1 MCKKLASVV
10 LALSLVFTCV
20 ACGDT
25 KSSNKNSKKSKSSA
39 EVSVEDAKNTE
50 VLKIGDEKITLDY
63 MYLYVI
69 QFIYTYSATE
79 DTIASNMDSYK
90 SQIISQL
97 RTDEI
102 KYIYAKNNGIELTDD
117 EKKEMDD
124 VVDRYYKTF
133 PEKFLEQYGI
143 SRDTVESLFFKQ
155 RYISKLNDETQKK
168 LEEQYQKE
176 AAEELK
182 DKTFF
187 DLYYMLFPTVEYKD
201 GSPVTD
207 SDGNYTQLSDEKKQK
222 QAKDAEEAKKRLE
235 AGEDIQDLEKEYGIE
250 ECSEELRSYFGAYS
264 EDLNNLIKDLQNG
277 DVSETYESDLGYMVV
292 KMVNNNDE
300 DYKQYYIET
309 AAGQKASNQMTVEEN
324 NWLASVEVDEEK
336 DMIGDTWNNLDI
348 SKIAAAMDKEGIAKS
363 SK

>member
-1 MCKKLASVV
+1 MWKKLVSAA
-10 LALSLVFTCV
+10 LALTLVLTCV

-25 KSSNKNSKKSKSSA
+25 KNSNGSNKKSDSSVEVSA
-39 EVSVEDAKNTE
+39 EDTKNTE
-50 VLKIGDEKITLDY
+50 VLKIGDEKIALDY
-63 MYLYVI
+63 VYLYVI
-69 QFIYTYSATE
+69 QFIYTYNATE
-79 DTIASNMDSYK
+79 DTISNNMDSYK
-90 SQIISQL
+90 NQIISQL

-117 EKKEMDD
+117 EKTEMDD
-124 VVDRYYKTF
+124 VVDRYFKTF
-133 PEKFLEQYGI
+133 PKEFLEKYGI
-143 SRDTVESLFFKQ
+143 SRDTVESLFYKQ
-155 RYISKLNDETQKK
+155 RYISKLNDETQKN
-168 LEEQYQKE
+168 LEEKYQKE

-182 DKTFF
+182 DKIFF

-207 SDGNYTQLSDEKKQK
+207 SDGKYTQLSDEKKQK
-222 QAKDAEEAKKRLE
+222 QAKDAAEAKKRLE

-250 ECSEELRSYFGAYS
+250 DCSEELRSYFGAYS

-309 AAGQKASNQMTVEEN
+309 AAGQKASSQMTVEEN

-336 DMIGDTWNNLDI
+336 DMIGDTWSNLDI
-348 SKIAAAMDKEGIAKS
+348 SKVAAVMDKEGISKS
-363 SK
+363 GK

>member
-1 MCKKLASVV
+1 MWKKLVSAA
-10 LALSLVFTCV
+10 LALTLVLTCV

-25 KSSNKNSKKSKSSA
+25 KNSNGSNKKSDSSVEVSA
-39 EVSVEDAKNTE
+39 EDTKNTE

-63 MYLYVI
+63 VYLYVI
-69 QFIYTYSATE
+69 QFIYTYNATE
-79 DTIASNMDSYK
+79 DTISNNMDSYK
-90 SQIISQL
+90 NQIISQL

-117 EKKEMDD
+117 EKTEMDD
-124 VVDRYYKTF
+124 VVDRYFKTF
-133 PEKFLEQYGI
+133 PKEFLEKYGI
-143 SRDTVESLFFKQ
+143 SRDTVESLFYKQ
-155 RYISKLNDETQKK
+155 RYISKLNDETQKN
-168 LEEQYQKE
+168 LEEKYQKE

-207 SDGNYTQLSDEKKQK
+207 SDGKYTQLSDEKKQK
-222 QAKDAEEAKKRLE
+222 QAKDAAEAKKRLE

-250 ECSEELRSYFGAYS
+250 DCSEELRSYFGAYS

-309 AAGQKASNQMTVEEN
+309 AAGQKASSQMTVEEN

-336 DMIGDTWNNLDI
+336 DMIGDTWSNLDI
-348 SKIAAAMDKEGIAKS
+348 SKVAAVMDKEGISKS
-363 SK
+363 GK

>member
-1 MCKKLASVV
+1 MWKKLVSAA
-10 LALSLVFTCV
+10 LALTLVLTCV

-25 KSSNKNSKKSKSSA
+25 KNSDGSNKKSDSSVEVSA
-39 EVSVEDAKNTE
+39 EDTKNTE
-50 VLKIGDEKITLDY
+50 VLKIGDEKIALDY
-63 MYLYVI
+63 VYLYVI
-69 QFIYTYSATE
+69 QFIYTYNATE
-79 DTIASNMDSYK
+79 DTISNNMDSYK
-90 SQIISQL
+90 NQIISQL

-117 EKKEMDD
+117 EKTEMDD
-124 VVDRYYKTF
+124 VVDRYFKTF
-133 PEKFLEQYGI
+133 PKEFLEKYGI
-143 SRDTVESLFFKQ
+143 SRETVESLFYKQ
-155 RYISKLNDETQKK
+155 RYISKLNDETQKN
-168 LEEQYQKE
+168 LEEKYQKE

-207 SDGNYTQLSDEKKQK
+207 SDGKYTQLSDEKKQK
-222 QAKDAEEAKKRLE
+222 QAKDAAEAKKRLE

-336 DMIGDTWNNLDI
+336 DMIGDTWSNLDI
-348 SKIAAAMDKEGIAKS
+348 SKVAAAMDKEGISKS

>member
-1 MCKKLASVV
+1 MWKKLVSAA
-10 LALSLVFTCV
+10 LALTLVLTCV

-25 KSSNKNSKKSKSSA
+25 KNSDGSNKKSDSSVEVSA
-39 EVSVEDAKNTE
+39 EDTKNTE
-50 VLKIGDEKITLDY
+50 VLKIGDEKIALDY
-63 MYLYVI
+63 VYLYVI
-69 QFIYTYSATE
+69 QFIYTYNATE
-79 DTIASNMDSYK
+79 DTISNNMDSYK
-90 SQIISQL
+90 NQIISQL

-117 EKKEMDD
+117 EKTEMDD
-124 VVDRYYKTF
+124 VVDRYFKTF
-133 PEKFLEQYGI
+133 PKEFLEKYGI
-143 SRDTVESLFFKQ
+143 SRDTVESLFYKQ
-155 RYISKLNDETQKK
+155 RYISKLNDETQKN
-168 LEEQYQKE
+168 LEEKYQKE

-207 SDGNYTQLSDEKKQK
+207 SDGKYTQLSDEKKQK
-222 QAKDAEEAKKRLE
+222 QAKDAAEAKKRLE

-336 DMIGDTWNNLDI
+336 DMIGDTWSNLDI
-348 SKIAAAMDKEGIAKS
+348 SKVAAAMDKEGISKS
-363 SK
+363 GK

>member
-1 MCKKLASVV
+1 MLKRVVSVV
-10 LALSLVFTCV
+10 LMVSLLLTCV
-20 ACGDT
+20 ACQGQESST
-25 KSSNKNSKKSKSSA
+25 KDSKSSSDVK
-39 EVSVEDAKNTE
+39 VSAEDAKNTE
-50 VLKIGDEKITLDY
+50 VVKIGDEKITLDY

-79 DTIASNMDSYK
+79 DTISNNMDSYK
-90 SQIISQL
+90 SQILSQL

-133 PEKFLEQYGI
+133 KEDFLKKYGI
-143 SRDTVESLFFKQ
+143 SRDTVESLFYKQ

-176 AAEELK
+176 AEEELK

-187 DLYYMLFPTVEYKD
+187 DLKYLLFPTVEYKD

-207 SDGNYTQLSDEKKQK
+207 SNGKYTELSADKKKEQK
-222 QAKDAEEAKKRLE
+222 KLAEEAKKRLE
-235 AGEDIQDLEKEYGIE
+235 AGEKFDDLAKEYNIE
-250 ECSEELRSYFGAYS
+250 ECSEELRSYYGAYA
-264 EDLNNLIKDLQNG
+264 EDLNNLIKDLKAG

-292 KMVNNNDE
+292 QMLNTNDE
-300 DYKQYYIET
+300 DYKKYYIET
-309 AAGQKASNQMTVEEN
+309 AGGQKASAQMTVEEN
-324 NWLASVEVDEEK
+324 KWLASVEVDEEK
-336 DMIGDTWNNLDI
+336 DMIGDVWANLDI
-348 SKIAAAMDKEGIAKS
+348 SKIAAAMEKEGIAKS
-363 SK
+363 TN